1 MLFRSHIS
9 DETLADVTAL
19 VQNNGLTAVTPPRF
33 LPERFRR
40 LTKGELTQIGDG
52 KGTWIVTENYSS
64 PALRRLI
71 APFLGE
77 PGTVRLPFAD
87 REIVLCLT
95 PDGNGFRVN

>member
-1 MLFRSHIS
+1 MDPNKRP
-9 DETLADVTAL
+9 ETMERITTPELANAFIEEQIEAL
-19 VQNNGLTAVTPPRF
+19 RA
-33 LPERFRR
+33 
-40 LTKGELTQIGDG
+40 QIGDG
-52 KGTWIVTENYSS
+52 KGTWIVTEDLSS

-87 REIVLCLT
+87 REIVLRLT